1 MIDLTFYLIAIMAIF
16 GLSGLVS
23 ITKKGFSLGIFECS
37 LVISMGILI
46 WQHIF
51 PFYIIV
57 FNVLIIAAILFSD
70 GPTASEI
77 NE

>member
-23 ITKKGFSLGIFECS
+23 ITKKGFSMGIFECS
-37 LVISMGILI
+37 LVISLGILI
-46 WQHIF
+46 WQHIL
-51 PFYIIV
+51 PFYVIV

-70 GPTASEI
+70 SPTASEI